1 MTQEVIR
8 RRRRTAISV
17 HGGGSAMLQDMY
29 RYGDGT
35 PFPLDENFIETLT
48 TAVETCTNAFVP
60 LTELDAR
67 REKAR
72 EVRREADK
80 ELGRLADLEATVIG
94 SLLAFAPSDSKKP
107 SLTQQVSQKITVGVK
122 TAVTEARRQVE
133 GRVAQTEALA
143 AARTAADG
151 VIKALRPFFEEQQL
165 PNAKWIMS
173 WDVRGAEPSANAV
186 ATAGRISASFALA
199 PDPYR
204 APIRVE
210 QLCEGVVVHMMKKG
224 VFGKAKPAPIDLGKY
239 VVVAFERNAHE
250 TVVTLKENPNKS
262 AQGLRFAVTEVG
274 ATWVSITAAGDAD
287 GEANPLDLEDVRPVR
302 GLAEK
307 ANAALKDLLLRRTL
321 VDLSLG
327 NKALADLE
335 EPRIVPLELLAQ
347 LTPLARTIREK
358 SRASGELI
366 LKRDIGDGR
375 REELFVPRATLA
387 AQFAR
392 LPVEYRR
399 PFEDMGITNEE
410 TSPAI
415 QIPPPRPGPPAPPPR
430 ANPNANTI
438 KIDND

>member
-1 MTQEVIR
+1 
-8 RRRRTAISV
+8 
-17 HGGGSAMLQDMY
+17 MY
-29 RYGDGT
+29 RYGDGS

-72 EVRREADK
+72 DVRREADK

-94 SLLAFAPSDSKKP
+94 SLVPFSPTEGKKP
-107 SLTQQVSQKITVGVK
+107 GLTQQVAQKIAAAAK
-122 TAVTEARRQVE
+122 TSVIEARRQVE
-133 GRVAQTEALA
+133 GRVAATEALA
-143 AARTAADG
+143 APKTSSDA
-151 VIKALRPFFEEQQL
+151 VLKALRPFFEEQQL
-165 PNAKWIMS
+165 PNATWIMS

-186 ATAGRISASFALA
+186 ATAGRISASFHLA

-210 QLCEGVVVHMMKKG
+210 QLSEGVVVHMMKKG

-239 VVVAFERNAHE
+239 VLVAFERTNGESIA
-250 TVVTLKENPNKS
+250 TLKENPNKS
-262 AQGLRFAVTEVG
+262 AQGLRFAVTDAG

-287 GEANPLDLEDVRPVR
+287 GDPNPLDSDDVAPIRLLTDR
-302 GLAEK
+302 
-307 ANAALKDLLLRRTL
+307 ANATFKDLLNRRTL

-327 NKALADLE
+327 STPLSDLE
-335 EPRIVPLELLAQ
+335 EPRIIPLELLAQ

-358 SRASGELI
+358 SRMSGELI

-387 AQFAR
+387 GQFAR
-392 LPVEYRR
+392 LPHEYRR
-399 PFEDMGITNEE
+399 PFEDMGITSEE

-415 QIPPPRPGPPAPPPR
+415 HISRPPAPPAPPPPPAPTASTAPTR
-430 ANPNANTI
+430 PSAASTM
-438 KIDND
+438 KIEND

>member
-1 MTQEVIR
+1 
-8 RRRRTAISV
+8 
-17 HGGGSAMLQDMY
+17 MLADMY

-48 TAVETCTNAFVP
+48 AAVETCTNAFLP
-60 LTELDAR
+60 LAELDAR
-67 REKAR
+67 RDKAKD
-72 EVRREADK
+72 VRREADK
-80 ELGRLADLEATVIG
+80 EIGRLNDLEATVLG
-94 SLLAFAPSDSKKP
+94 SLVPFMPSDGKKP
-107 SLTQQVSQKITVGVK
+107 GLTQQVSQKINAGVK
-122 TAVTEARRQVE
+122 TAVAEARRQVE
-133 GRVAQTEALA
+133 GRVAATEAQA
-143 AARTAADG
+143 APKTSADA
-151 VIKALRPFFEEQQL
+151 VLKALRPFFEDQQL

-173 WDVRGAEPSANAV
+173 WDVRGNEPSANAV
-186 ATAGRISASFALA
+186 ASAGRISAAFQLA

-210 QLCEGVVVHMMKKG
+210 QLAEGVIVHMMKKG

-239 VVVAFERNAHE
+239 VMVAFERNTHE
-250 TVVTLKENPNKS
+250 SVVTLKENPNKS

-287 GEANPLDLEDVRPVR
+287 GDPNPLDSEDVAPVR
-302 GLAEK
+302 QLAER
-307 ANAALKDLLLRRTL
+307 AHHALKDLITRRTL

-327 NKALADLE
+327 ATAMMDLE

-358 SRASGELI
+358 SRTSGELV

-387 AQFAR
+387 QQFAR
-392 LPVEYRR
+392 LPNDYRR
-399 PFEDMGITNEE
+399 PFEDMGITAEE

-415 QIPPPRPGPPAPPPR
+415 QLSRPPAPPPPR
-430 ANPNANTI
+430 PTPNPAGSASITVTAM
-438 KIDND
+438 KIDVDD

>member
-1 MTQEVIR
+1 M
-8 RRRRTAISV
+8 A
-17 HGGGSAMLQDMY
+17 GGSDMLQDMY

-48 TAVETCTNAFVP
+48 TAVESCTNAFVP

-67 REKAR
+67 REKSR

-80 ELGRLADLEATVIG
+80 ELGRLSDLEATVIG
-94 SLLAFAPSDSKKP
+94 SLLAFAPSDAKKP
-107 SLTQQVSQKITVGVK
+107 SLTQQVSQKITAGVK
-122 TAVTEARRQVE
+122 TAVVEARRQVE
-133 GRVAQTEALA
+133 GRVAATDAQA
-143 AARTAADG
+143 AAKTATDA
-151 VIKALRPFFEEQQL
+151 VLRALRPFFEEQQL

-173 WDVRGAEPSANAV
+173 WDVRGAEPAAHAV
-186 ATAGRISASFALA
+186 ATAGRIAASFSVA

-210 QLCEGVVVHMMKKG
+210 QLSDGVVVHMMKKG

-239 VVVAFERNAHE
+239 VVVAFERNNLE
-250 TVVTLKENPNKS
+250 TVVTLKENPNRT
-262 AQGLRFAVTEVG
+262 ALGLRFAVTEVG

-287 GEANPLDLEDVRPVR
+287 GDPNPLDLEDVAPVR
-302 GLAEK
+302 LLAER
-307 ANAALKDLLLRRTL
+307 AHATLKELLRRRTL
-321 VDLSLG
+321 VELALG
-327 NKALADLE
+327 NTPIAELD
-335 EPRIVPLELLAQ
+335 EPRVVPLELLAQ

-358 SRASGELI
+358 SRMSGELI

-392 LPVEYRR
+392 LPHEYRR

-415 QIPPPRPGPPAPPPR
+415 QLPPTPRSPGPPNPPPRSSA
-430 ANPNANTI
+430 NANTI

>member
-1 MTQEVIR
+1 
-8 RRRRTAISV
+8 
-17 HGGGSAMLQDMY
+17 MY
-29 RYGDGT
+29 RYGDGS

-72 EVRREADK
+72 DVRREADK

-94 SLLAFAPSDSKKP
+94 SLVPFSPTEGKKP
-107 SLTQQVSQKITVGVK
+107 GLTQQVAQKIAAAAK
-122 TAVTEARRQVE
+122 TSVIEARRQVE
-133 GRVAQTEALA
+133 GRVAATEALA
-143 AARTAADG
+143 APKTSSDA
-151 VIKALRPFFEEQQL
+151 VLKALRPFFEEQQL

-186 ATAGRISASFALA
+186 ATAGRISASFHLA

-210 QLCEGVVVHMMKKG
+210 QLSEGIVVHMMKKG
-224 VFGKAKPAPIDLGKY
+224 VFGKAKPAPVDLGKY
-239 VVVAFERNAHE
+239 VLVAFERTTGESIA
-250 TVVTLKENPNKS
+250 TLKENPNKS
-262 AQGLRFAVTEVG
+262 AQGLRFAVTDAG

-287 GEANPLDLEDVRPVR
+287 GDPNPLDSEDVAPIRQLTDR
-302 GLAEK
+302 
-307 ANAALKDLLLRRTL
+307 ANATFKDLLTRRTL

-327 NKALADLE
+327 STPLSDLE
-335 EPRIVPLELLAQ
+335 EPRIIPLELLAQ

-358 SRASGELI
+358 SRMSGELI

-387 AQFAR
+387 GQFAR
-392 LPVEYRR
+392 LPHEYRR
-399 PFEDMGITNEE
+399 PFEDMGITSEE

-415 QIPPPRPGPPAPPPR
+415 HISRPPAPPTSAAPPPPPTPSTGPAQPR
-430 ANPNANTI
+430 AGSAASTM
-438 KIDND
+438 KIEND

>member
-1 MTQEVIR
+1 M
-8 RRRRTAISV
+8 
-17 HGGGSAMLQDMY
+17 MQDMY

-60 LTELDAR
+60 LSELDQR
-67 REKAR
+67 RERAR
-72 EVRREADK
+72 EVRREAEK
-80 ELGRLADLEATVIG
+80 EIGRLSDLEATVIG
-94 SLLAFAPSDSKKP
+94 SLLAFAPSDTKKP

-122 TAVTEARRQVE
+122 TAVGEARRQVE
-133 GRVAQTEALA
+133 SRVVAMEAQA
-143 AARTAADG
+143 APKTASDA
-151 VIKALRPFFEEQQL
+151 VLKALRPFFEEHQL

-186 ATAGRISASFALA
+186 ATAGRIAASFSLV
-199 PDPYR
+199 PDPFR
-204 APIRVE
+204 APIRIE
-210 QLCEGVVVHMMKKG
+210 QLSEGVVVHMMKRG

-239 VVVAFERNAHE
+239 VMVAFERNVHE
-250 TVVTLKENPNKS
+250 AIATLKENPNKS

-287 GEANPLDLEDVRPVR
+287 GDPNPLDPDDVAPVR
-302 GLAEK
+302 ALADR
-307 ANAALKDLLLRRTL
+307 AFAALRDLLHRRALVELTL
-321 VDLSLG
+321 G
-327 NKALADLE
+327 TTQMADLE
-335 EPRIVPLELLAQ
+335 EPRIIPLELLAQ

-358 SRASGELI
+358 SRMTGELI

-375 REELFVPRATLA
+375 REELFVPRSTLA

-392 LPVEYRR
+392 LPHEYRR
-399 PFEDMGITNEE
+399 PFEDMGITQEE

-415 QIPPPRPGPPAPPPR
+415 QLPPRPPAPPSPPR
-430 ANPNANTI
+430 VPPNALTI

>member
-1 MTQEVIR
+1 
-8 RRRRTAISV
+8 
-17 HGGGSAMLQDMY
+17 MLRPMY
-29 RYGDGT
+29 RYGDGS

-60 LTELDAR
+60 LTELDGR

-80 ELGRLADLEATVIG
+80 ELSRLADLEATVIG
-94 SLLAFAPSDSKKP
+94 SLVPFVPADNKKP

-186 ATAGRISASFALA
+186 ATAGRISASFTLA

-250 TVVTLKENPNKS
+250 TMVALKENANKS

-287 GEANPLDLEDVRPVR
+287 GEANPLDPEDVRPVR
-302 GLAEK
+302 ALAEK

-327 NKALADLE
+327 ATALSDLE
-335 EPRIVPLELLAQ
+335 EPRIIPLELLAQ

-392 LPVEYRR
+392 LPAEYRR

-415 QIPPPRPGPPAPPPR
+415 VIGRPPASPR
-430 ANPNANTI
+430 AGANANTI

>member
-1 MTQEVIR
+1 
-8 RRRRTAISV
+8 
-17 HGGGSAMLQDMY
+17 MLQDMY

-48 TAVETCTNAFVP
+48 AAVETCTNAFVP
-60 LTELDAR
+60 LADLDGR

-72 EVRREADK
+72 EVRREAEK
-80 ELGRLADLEATVIG
+80 EIGRLSDLEATVVG
-94 SLLAFAPSDSKKP
+94 SLLAFAPSDAKKP
-107 SLTQQVSQKITVGVK
+107 SLTQQVSQKITAGVK
-122 TAVTEARRQVE
+122 TAVAEARRQVE
-133 GRVAQTEALA
+133 GRVAATDALA
-143 AARTAADG
+143 APKTAADA
-151 VIKALRPFFEEQQL
+151 VLKALRPFFEERQL
-165 PNAKWIMS
+165 PNSKWIMS
-173 WDVRGAEPSANAV
+173 WDVRGLEPSANAV
-186 ATAGRISASFALA
+186 ATGGRISASFSLA

-210 QLCEGVVVHMMKKG
+210 QMTDGVVVHMMKRG

-239 VVVAFERNAHE
+239 VVVAFERNIHE
-250 TVVTLKENPNKS
+250 SIITLKENANKS
-262 AQGLRFAVTEVG
+262 ALGLRFAVTETG

-287 GEANPLDLEDVRPVR
+287 GDPNPLDIEDVAPVR
-302 GLAEK
+302 MLSEK
-307 ANAALKDLLLRRTL
+307 AHAALKDLIHRRTL

-327 NKALADLE
+327 TTPLSDLE
-335 EPRIVPLELLAQ
+335 EPRIIPLELLAQ

-358 SRASGELI
+358 SRMSGELI
-366 LKRDIGDGR
+366 MKRDIGDGR

-392 LPVEYRR
+392 LPHEYRR

-415 QIPPPRPGPPAPPPR
+415 QLPPPRPPAPPR
-430 ANPNANTI
+430 APPNASTI

>member
-1 MTQEVIR
+1 
-8 RRRRTAISV
+8 
-17 HGGGSAMLQDMY
+17 MLRAMY
-29 RYGDGT
+29 RYGDGS

-67 REKAR
+67 REKAKD
-72 EVRREADK
+72 VRREADK

-94 SLLAFAPSDSKKP
+94 SLVPFGPTDGKKP
-107 SLTQQVSQKITVGVK
+107 GLTQQVAQKIGAGAK
-122 TAVTEARRQVE
+122 TAVIEARRQVE
-133 GRVAQTEALA
+133 GRVTATEALA
-143 AARTAADG
+143 APKTCSDA
-151 VIKALRPFFEEQQL
+151 VLKALQPFFEEQQL

-173 WDVRGAEPSANAV
+173 WDVRGSEPSANAV
-186 ATAGRISASFALA
+186 ATAGRISASFRLS

-210 QLCEGVVVHMMKKG
+210 QLSEGVVVHMMKRG

-239 VVVAFERNAHE
+239 VLVAFERTANESIA
-250 TVVTLKENPNKS
+250 TLKENPNKS
-262 AQGLRFAVTEVG
+262 AQGLRFAVTDTG

-287 GEANPLDLEDVRPVR
+287 GDPNPLDIEDVAPIRQLTER
-302 GLAEK
+302 AHTT
-307 ANAALKDLLLRRTL
+307 LKDLITRRTL

-327 NKALADLE
+327 NTTLTDLE

-358 SRASGELI
+358 SRMSGELI

-375 REELFVPRATLA
+375 REELFVPRATLT

-392 LPVEYRR
+392 LPNDYRR

-415 QIPPPRPGPPAPPPR
+415 NIARPPAPPRPGSA
-430 ANPNANTI
+430 ASTLL
-438 KIDND
+438 KIDNDRE

>member
-1 MTQEVIR
+1 
-8 RRRRTAISV
+8 
-17 HGGGSAMLQDMY
+17 MLQDMY

-80 ELGRLADLEATVIG
+80 ELGRLSDLEATVIG

-107 SLTQQVSQKITVGVK
+107 SLTQQVSQKITAGVK
-122 TAVTEARRQVE
+122 AAVSEARRQVE
-133 GRVAQTEALA
+133 GRVAATDAQA
-143 AARTAADG
+143 AAKTATDA
-151 VIKALRPFFEEQQL
+151 VLKALRPFFEEQQL

-173 WDVRGAEPSANAV
+173 WDVRGAEPAANAL
-186 ATAGRISASFALA
+186 ATAGRISASFNLA

-204 APIRVE
+204 TPIRVE
-210 QLCEGVVVHMMKKG
+210 QLSDGVIVHMMKKG

-239 VVVAFERNAHE
+239 VVVAFERTLHE
-250 TVVTLKENPNKS
+250 AIVTLKENPNKS
-262 AQGLRFAVTEVG
+262 AQGLRFAVTDVG

-287 GEANPLDLEDVRPVR
+287 GDPNPLDIEDVAPVR
-302 GLAEK
+302 QLAER
-307 ANAALKDLLLRRTL
+307 AHATLKDLLNRRTL
-321 VDLSLG
+321 VDLTLG
-327 NKALADLE
+327 GAAMSDLE

-358 SRASGELI
+358 SRMSGELI

-375 REELFVPRATLA
+375 REELFVPRSTLA
-387 AQFAR
+387 AQFVR
-392 LPVEYRR
+392 LPAEYRR
-399 PFEDMGITNEE
+399 PFEDMGITNDE

-415 QIPPPRPGPPAPPPR
+415 QLPRPPAPPR
-430 ANPNANTI
+430 AGANANTL

>member
-1 MTQEVIR
+1 
-8 RRRRTAISV
+8 
-17 HGGGSAMLQDMY
+17 MY
-29 RYGDGT
+29 RYGDGS
-35 PFPLDENFIETLT
+35 PFPLDDNFIETLT

-60 LTELDAR
+60 LAELDAR

-72 EVRREADK
+72 DVRREADK

-94 SLLAFAPSDSKKP
+94 SLVPFSPADGKKP
-107 SLTQQVSQKITVGVK
+107 GLTQQVAQKIAGGAK
-122 TAVTEARRQVE
+122 TAVIEARRQVE
-133 GRVAQTEALA
+133 SRVAATEALA
-143 AARTAADG
+143 APNTSSDA
-151 VIKALRPFFEEQQL
+151 VLKALQPFFEEQQL

-186 ATAGRISASFALA
+186 ATAGRIAASFQLS

-204 APIRVE
+204 APIRVD
-210 QLCEGVVVHMMKKG
+210 QLAEGVVVHMMKKG

-239 VVVAFERNAHE
+239 VLVAFERNAHE
-250 TVVTLKENPNKS
+250 AVATLKENPNKS
-262 AQGLRFAVTEVG
+262 AQGLRFAVTDAG

-287 GEANPLDLEDVRPVR
+287 GEPNPLDSEDVAPVR
-302 GLAEK
+302 QLTERAH
-307 ANAALKDLLLRRTL
+307 AALKDLINRRTL

-327 NKALADLE
+327 NTTLADLE

-347 LTPLARTIREK
+347 LTPLARSIREK
-358 SRASGELI
+358 SRMSGELI

-375 REELFVPRATLA
+375 REELFVPRATLT

-392 LPVEYRR
+392 LPHEYRR

-415 QIPPPRPGPPAPPPR
+415 HIARPPAPPRPGSA
-430 ANPNANTI
+430 ASTM
-438 KIDND
+438 KIGED

>member
-1 MTQEVIR
+1 
-8 RRRRTAISV
+8 
-17 HGGGSAMLQDMY
+17 MLQDMY

-60 LTELDAR
+60 LAELDAR

-72 EVRREADK
+72 DVRREAEK
-80 ELGRLADLEATVIG
+80 ELGRLADLEATMIG

-107 SLTQQVSQKITVGVK
+107 SLTQQVSQKITAGVK
-122 TAVTEARRQVE
+122 TAVAEARRQVE
-133 GRVAQTEALA
+133 GRVAASDAVA
-143 AARTAADG
+143 APKTAGDA
-151 VIKALRPFFEEQQL
+151 VLKALRPFFEEQQL

-186 ATAGRISASFALA
+186 ATGGRIAASFHLA

-210 QLCEGVVVHMMKKG
+210 QLSDGVIVHMMKKG

-239 VVVAFERNAHE
+239 VVVAFERNIHE
-250 TVVTLKENPNKS
+250 SIVTLKENPNRS
-262 AQGLRFAVTEVG
+262 AQGLRFAVTDTG

-287 GEANPLDLEDVRPVR
+287 GDPNPLDPEDVAPVR
-302 GLAEK
+302 MLSEK
-307 ANAALKDLLLRRTL
+307 AFAALKDLIHRRTL
-321 VDLSLG
+321 VDLALG
-327 NKALADLE
+327 TTPLAELE
-335 EPRIVPLELLAQ
+335 EPRIIPLELLAQ

-358 SRASGELI
+358 SRMSGELI

-392 LPVEYRR
+392 LPHEYRR

-415 QIPPPRPGPPAPPPR
+415 QLPPRPPAPPR
-430 ANPNANTI
+430 AGANAATL